1 VSSFV
6 SISGSG
12 KADVTVFGNGTVVAG
27 NGHDKIDIT
36 GVGKIVI
43 GSGND
48 TLTLGKG
55 GTITEHGVSGH
66 DTIHIGSTGVYTIT
80 EQGHATVTGAFGH
93 ATIDGGTLK
102 IIESPGHAPKEIVMG
117 GHVTIAGAEST
128 AFGGHGCTGGTGH
141 GHDSLGGGSSHHGSG
156 HDAMIAGHGQNLF
169 HSLSGNGDRDDQS
182 FLHNFAAGQQHL
194 LIEGNALAFMTKVN
208 EVTAHAGKATIS
220 MDSKTTIELHGIT
233 HDLGLKH

>member
-102 IIESPGHAPKEIVMG
+102 IIESPGHAPKEIVIG

-128 AFGGHGCTGGTGH
+128 AFGGHGATGQ

-156 HDAMIAGHGQNLF
+156 QGQNLF
-169 HSLSGNGDRDDQS
+169 HSLSGNGDRADQS
-182 FLHNFAAGQQHL
+182 FLHNFAVDGRHL
-194 LIEGNALAFMTKVN
+194 LIEGKTLAFMTKVN
-208 EVTAHAGKATIS
+208 EINAHSGKAMIS

-233 HDLGLKH
+233 GLKH